1 MNSRTYVSDPSLWET
16 FYKNMADRKFS
27 PYKYKKT
34 KNNRKQI
41 GRGRLHGRYRG
52 SYLIPVNRHAVKE
65 DDKVHTDLVTPVAAA
80 EERALSEYKEE
91 KEHNEPRVKLNK
103 RIKKTKKT
111 KNVIKKKVGKRS
123 TSKKKSSKKKSNK
136 KKKSGSKKRSLN
148 SDYYD
153 NVWNQQSRKKK
164 RNQ

>member
-111 KNVIKKKVGKRS
+111 KNVIKKKVANGQHRRRKARRR
-123 TSKKKSSKKKSNK
+123 KAIK
-136 KKKSGSKKRSLN
+136 
-148 SDYYD
+148 
-153 NVWNQQSRKKK
+153 RKKADQ
-164 RNQ
+164 RRDH